1 MDKLLQILDNNLRKL
16 HEFENTNF
24 IIEYDNIFIEKIKN
38 YHNVLQSL
46 TYFGNEKV
54 KNIIKKFDELISLCE
69 HTHMIKMKYYKKTD
83 ILDPIQNFMN
93 KHTLLELS
101 QPILSIEIYNYLQN
115 LFNDGDIEDIENIFK
130 FLDMLYYKISYPD
143 KDIIITILKDYL
155 EYLKY
160 GNPNIEIKMEILTS
174 DDTFIQSLPSEY
186 IPTIE
191 EMFASRNEHLEHL
204 AKNRNLRYIAREL

>member
-1 MDKLLQILDNNLRKL
+1 
-16 HEFENTNF
+16 
-24 IIEYDNIFIEKIKN
+24 
-38 YHNVLQSL
+38 
-46 TYFGNEKV
+46 
-54 KNIIKKFDELISLCE
+54 
-69 HTHMIKMKYYKKTD
+69 MKYYKKTD

-174 DDTFIQSLPSEY
+174 DDTFIQSLPSKY